1 MLNKI
6 NFLTAGESHGKGL
19 LGIIEGIPSGLN
31 ISEDYI
37 NFHLSR
43 RQKGFGRGGRMKIEN
58 DLSEIYSGVRLGNT
72 IGAPI
77 GLIIKNLD
85 SVNWVDIMPINAT
98 TLQPE
103 KITLPRPGHADLAGI
118 MKHDFDDIRNVI
130 ERSSARETTMR
141 VALGSICRKLLE
153 ECNIHIASY
162 VTAIHNIIDKSS
174 PNQHKVKV
182 INSKAD
188 KSPVRS
194 LNSQIE
200 QEMIETIKKAQKN
213 GDTVGGQFRVLVSGV
228 PYGLGSYS
236 SWNKKINAKLSEAI
250 CSINAIKGVYFGAD
264 NASDLFGSQLHDEIG
279 FEKGQFTR
287 LNNNAGGI
295 EGGMT
300 NGEPIIVN
308 VAIKPIATMTKP
320 LPSVDIN
327 TGEIVEAAYNRS
339 DICQVSRACPV
350 GESMIALTLA
360 NSFLEKFGGDSML
373 EIQTNYSS
381 YTKTHKNF
389 GIK

>member
-19 LGIIEGIPSGLN
+19 LGIIEGIPSGLK

-85 SVNWVDIMPINAT
+85 SVNWVDIMPIDSIQ
-98 TLQPE
+98 LQPE

-153 ECNIHIASY
+153 ECNIYIASY
-162 VTAIHNIIDKSS
+162 VTAIHNTIDTSSPAQYNVKTINSRADKSS
-174 PNQHKVKV
+174 
-182 INSKAD
+182 
-188 KSPVRS
+188 VRS
-194 LNSQIE
+194 LNPQIE
-200 QEMIETIKKAQKN
+200 KKMIETIKSAQKN
-213 GDTVGGQFRVLVSGV
+213 GDTVGGQFRVLVSGA

-287 LNNNAGGI
+287 VNNNAGGI

-300 NGEPIIVN
+300 NAQTIIINGV
-308 VAIKPIATMTKP
+308 MKP
-320 LPSVDIN
+320 LSTLSKPLKSVDIKSKEYKLAHKER
-327 TGEIVEAAYNRS
+327 TDSCAVPAAAIVA
-339 DICQVSRACPV
+339 
-350 GESMIALTLA
+350 ESMVALVIADTL
-360 NSFLEKFGGDSML
+360 LDKFGGDSL
-373 EIQTNYSS
+373 SS
-381 YTKTHKNF
+381 LNQHLQSAKY
-389 GIK
+389 

>member
-19 LGIIEGIPSGLN
+19 LGIIEGIPAGLN

-58 DLSEIYSGVRLGNT
+58 DTAEIYSGVRLGQT

-77 GLIIKNLD
+77 GLLIKNLD
-85 SVNWVDIMPINAT
+85 SINWKDIMPIDCVSP
-98 TLQPE
+98 LPK
-103 KITLPRPGHADLAGI
+103 KITLPRPGHADLSGI

-162 VTAIHNIIDKSS
+162 VTAIHNTIDTSSPAQYNVKTINSRADKSS
-174 PNQHKVKV
+174 
-182 INSKAD
+182 
-188 KSPVRS
+188 VRS
-194 LNSQIE
+194 LNPQIE
-200 QEMIETIKKAQKN
+200 KKMIETIKSAQKN
-213 GDTVGGQFRVLVSGV
+213 GDTVGGQFRVLVSGA

-287 LNNNAGGI
+287 VNNNAGGI

-300 NGEPIIVN
+300 NAQTIIINGV
-308 VAIKPIATMTKP
+308 MKP
-320 LPSVDIN
+320 LSTLSQPLKSVDIKSKEYKLAHKER
-327 TGEIVEAAYNRS
+327 TDSCAVPAAAIVA
-339 DICQVSRACPV
+339 
-350 GESMIALTLA
+350 ESMVALVIADTL
-360 NSFLEKFGGDSML
+360 LDKFGGDSL
-373 EIQTNYSS
+373 SS
-381 YTKTHKNF
+381 LNQHLQSAKY
-389 GIK
+389 